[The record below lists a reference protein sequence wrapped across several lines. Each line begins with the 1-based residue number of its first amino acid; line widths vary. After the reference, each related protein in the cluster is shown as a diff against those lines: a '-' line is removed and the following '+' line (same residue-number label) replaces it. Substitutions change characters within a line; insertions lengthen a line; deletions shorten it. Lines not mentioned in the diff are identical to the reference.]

1 MLSGPLVA
9 SNQGLSETGQNTC
22 YRTGQIISYLH
33 PLLSGL
39 DSGGPGPY
47 STAPHAPVAQ
57 LDRVP
62 GYEPGGRTFESCQA
76 RQFRK
81 GLQLSSH

>member
-1 MLSGPLVA
+1 MTEPESEQRRVSPVSNGLTRHARILIVPPL
-9 SNQGLSETGQNTC
+9 N
-22 YRTGQIISYLH
+22 
-33 PLLSGL
+33 
-39 DSGGPGPY
+39 
-47 STAPHAPVAQ
+47 APVAQ